1 VTVGRLAAIL
11 AVALSAALASALL
24 VACGNGLP
32 APRAVH
38 STESPRLAGPA
49 RGAEEWLRD
58 PRARPLLWDSV
69 DADDPCPVSE
79 PREIPGVGTVG
90 LGNEPLYALE
100 FPPTL
105 DLSEARRTLAG
116 WRVRAT
122 WLTQPDYRGQLLVR
136 GVDLISRQPV
146 SFERAG
152 TGTTGELY
160 LSTHEAEAEVGS
172 SGVHRWTSE
181 LELPGAGCYGLQ
193 VEGTGHFGGYLIVF
207 EATP

>member
-1 VTVGRLAAIL
+1 VNVGRVAAIL

-38 STESPRLAGPA
+38 ATESPRLAGPA

-58 PRARPLLWDSV
+58 LRARPLLWDSV
-69 DADDPCPVSE
+69 DADDSCPVSE

-90 LGNEPLYALE
+90 LGNEPLYTLE
-100 FPPTL
+100 FPPSL
-105 DLSEARRTLAG
+105 HLSDAQRTLTG
-116 WRVRAT
+116 WRVPAT
-122 WLTQPDYRGQLLVR
+122 WVTEPGYRGLLLVR
-136 GVDLISRQPV
+136 GVELVSRQPV

-152 TGTTGELY
+152 TGTTEELY

-181 LELPGAGCYGLQ
+181 LELLGAGCYGLQ
-193 VEGTGHFGGYLIVF
+193 VEGTGHFAGYLIVF
-207 EATP
+207 EAVP